1 MYDYI
6 VVGGGPAG
14 CAVASRL
21 SRQPGCRV
29 LLIEAGRPARNPLL
43 SIPAAAPIAM
53 RHPRYTWT
61 FATEAEPGLNGRS
74 WAWHEPA
81 PRDGRYR

>member
-1 MYDYI
+1 
-6 VVGGGPAG
+6 
-14 CAVASRL
+14 L

-53 RHPRYTWT
+53 RHPRHTWT

-74 WAWHEPA
+74 WA
-81 PRDGRYR
+81 